1 MKLLQRKG
9 NYTEGEMVNRN
20 LHLRT
25 AAELEKMEKD
35 ISLTEDEKR
44 TLRTAARLL
53 TEDAEK

>member
-20 LHLRT
+20 LRLRT

-44 TLRTAARLL
+44 ALRTAARLL